1 MKDQKSLLAKCL
13 HNDIPAIVLQ
23 GSDSCAIEILQ
34 AAEKIYRKNG
44 CSPEFLKDF
53 HENVVENFKVYQQE
67 NKSEIKLP
75 DLTPSEKEAFYILQ
89 EKEFVNF
96 PSQIKDFEQHLK
108 KYGFSQINE
117 NTVSHGKYIILNEK
131 EWNGIIAKNGD
142 YDFAINNNKEKQQIS
157 YFLFSND
164 PNYPERIGDYNSLKT
179 CFFDVLT
186 KHPLQKEKKTLTPM
200 AEKYQHMGYENIAN
214 IIKKY
219 STNIE
224 TTFISGETT
233 YTIENIEIQTCNAK
247 TMIGNLTI
255 SQKEN
260 KPIAEINNY
269 RIIDKSTGKT
279 ESLNISNID
288 LGNQSPETLRKLL
301 SGQQTEVITKSG
313 VNQIMGLSKSPA
325 GWTLQIG
332 KQTFNTADSS
342 AEL

>member
-13 HNDIPAIVLQ
+13 HNDIPAIVFQ
-23 GSDSCAIEILQ
+23 GSDSCAIEILK
-34 AAEKIYRKNG
+34 AAENIYRQNG
-44 CSPEFLKDF
+44 CSSEFLKDF

-75 DLTPSEKEAFYILQ
+75 DLTPSEKEAFYIIQ
-89 EKEFVNF
+89 EKEFANF
-96 PSQIKDFEQHLK
+96 PPQIKDFEQHLK
-108 KYGFSQINE
+108 RHGFSQTHKE
-117 NTVSHGKYIILNEK
+117 TVSHGKYVVLNEK
-131 EWNGIIAKNGD
+131 KWNGIIGKNGD
-142 YDFAINNNKEKQQIS
+142 YDFAINYNKETKQIN

-179 CFFDVLT
+179 CFFDVLA
-186 KHPLQKEKKTLTPM
+186 KRPLQKEKKILTPM
-200 AEKYQHMGYENIAN
+200 IEKYQHMSYENIAN

-260 KPIAEINNY
+260 KPVAEINNY

-279 ESLNISNID
+279 ESLNVGNID
-288 LGNQSPETLRKLL
+288 LGHQSPETLRKLL
-301 SGQQTEVITKSG
+301 SGQQIEMPSKS
-313 VNQIMGLSKSPA
+313 NIISIMGLSKSPA
-325 GWTLQIG
+325 GWALQIG